1 MKIFPAIDVL
11 NQKVVRLYQGDY
23 NQSTVFG
30 ENPVAY
36 AQNFEAQGAKYLHLV
51 DLDGAKDGQQ
61 RYFEVAKQIAETTNL
76 FVELGG
82 GIRDEK
88 AIKRCLDS
96 GVSRVI
102 LGTIAQKD
110 PEFTQKMLA
119 KYQDKI
125 AIGVDAR
132 EGKVAVEGWLETTE
146 TDAFTFCQQLAKW
159 QAKTVIFTEISR
171 DGTGQGLNIELY
183 QKLLTIEGLEIIAS
197 GGVASMEN
205 ILALK
210 AIGIHGVIVG
220 KALYDQSLKLAEI
233 LKVVDENDS

>member
-1 MKIFPAIDVL
+1 ML

-30 ENPVAY
+30 EDPVAY

-197 GGVASMEN
+197 GGVASMED

>member
-30 ENPVAY
+30 EDPVAY

-61 RYFEVAKQIAETTNL
+61 RYFEVAKQIAATTNL

-82 GIRDEK
+82 GIRDEQ

-197 GGVASMEN
+197 GGVASMED

>member
-30 ENPVAY
+30 EDPVAY

-197 GGVASMEN
+197 GGVASMED